1 MDEIFRDVFGD
12 KLLAVPLGD
21 YPLEPGVPLPSPE
34 LLKRKIVIKDKVSA
48 PKGGSSNANTGTLQ
62 RTGTIPE
69 VVEEIE
75 PPKEENQTQTKEE
88 ADNIAPLP
96 SANKN
101 NQSSLRPMVKRPSLF
116 KGMTILEDTDDGIQ
130 SDSPSMRKTPS
141 LEKGNSDDKP
151 SSEEKQPVEEKSNP
165 PVQKKISME
174 KKESVDESSAPVNSP
189 TKKEN
194 ESGEPEK
201 KKYERGEAL
210 GASSYTEMLNYI
222 TAISFVSFEHAE
234 SNNIIIFDV
243 AGIIDYTL

>member
-1 MDEIFRDVFGD
+1 VEAINEYAFVASDYPVILSIENHCNRYPKLIDRMDEIFRDVFGD

-174 KKESVDESSAPVNSP
+174 KKESVDESSAPVVCLL
-189 TKKEN
+189 
-194 ESGEPEK
+194 
-201 KKYERGEAL
+201 YV
-210 GASSYTEMLNYI
+210 ASKSSQLLYYFLTVNYLI
-222 TAISFVSFEHAE
+222 Q
-234 SNNIIIFDV
+234 
-243 AGIIDYTL
+243 